1 VQVADLG
8 SAEHAH
14 AVRRH
19 YTAPDE
25 GFLKHAFD
33 WIAFRIYRGGETTT
47 LPIAARRR
55 SASYGEGIRVIRYA

>member
-1 VQVADLG
+1 VTDLG

-25 GFLKHAFD
+25 GFLKHEFD
-33 WIAFRIYRGGETTT
+33 WIAFPIYRGGETTT
-47 LPIAARRR
+47 QPSPRAEGALLT
-55 SASYGEGIRVIRYA
+55 EKGIRVIRYA